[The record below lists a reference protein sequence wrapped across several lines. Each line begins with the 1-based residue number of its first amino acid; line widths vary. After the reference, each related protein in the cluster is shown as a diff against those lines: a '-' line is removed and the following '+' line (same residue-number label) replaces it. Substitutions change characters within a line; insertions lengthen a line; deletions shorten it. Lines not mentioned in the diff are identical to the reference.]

1 MNVVVSGASGLI
13 GRALCASLSRDGHRV
28 QRLVRRAAAA
38 ADEIAWDPPAGTIDG
53 ARLDGADAV
62 VHLAGANVGDGRW
75 TEARKRELRDSR
87 VVSTDL
93 LARTLAA
100 CTKKPRLLVSASAT
114 GYYGPRSD
122 VVDERAPAGDDFLGR
137 LCVEWEAAAG
147 PARAAGIAVAHPR
160 IAVVMDRQDGALR
173 RMLPAFRLGAGATL
187 GDGTAPLSWVA
198 LDDVVGAIAFAVDR
212 GLGGPFNVSSP
223 HPTTMGEL
231 ARTLGRVLHRPVL
244 LRLPGALLRVALGE
258 MSDSM
263 LAGAAAIPTRL
274 TEAGYRFQWPNL
286 VDALAHA
293 LAVDSAH
300 ERAKRAM

>member
-1 MNVVVSGASGLI
+1 MTILTSGASGLI
-13 GRALCASLSRDGHRV
+13 GKKLRAFLTSRGDRV
-28 QRLVRRAAAA
+28 LQLVRR
-38 ADEIAWDPPAGTIDG
+38 DPSGPEEIAWDPAKGQIDA
-53 ARLDGADAV
+53 ARLEGVDVAI
-62 VHLAGANVGDGRW
+62 HLSGANIGDGRW